1 MILSHKEIEEIAAA
15 VTKDFNEFFFGPD
28 TDGRRL
34 PRGTPIDQ
42 FAREYLDLNVSF
54 AYLSEDGS
62 ICGLTA
68 YTDTEYIVEDRGF
81 QRKIPLHRNEVL
93 MDRNFI
99 EPSQVRKLCGKRRFT
114 LAHECAHQILFQMET
129 DKIREA
135 CRRKYSARTA
145 YSLRELKT
153 REDWN
158 EWQANVLEHLTK
170 PDK

>member
-42 FAREYLDLNVSF
+42 FAREYLGLNVSF

-93 MDRNFI
+93 MESLHRFASSAGNGGLHLPMSALI
-99 EPSQVRKLCGKRRFT
+99 KSCSRWRQTKSGKLVGGNT
-114 LAHECAHQILFQMET
+114 PPGQP
-129 DKIREA
+129 IR
-135 CRRKYSARTA
+135 SG
-145 YSLRELKT
+145 S
-153 REDWN
+153 
-158 EWQANVLEHLTK
+158 
-170 PDK
+170 

>member
-42 FAREYLDLNVSF
+42 FAREYLGLNVSF

-93 MDRNFI
+93 LDRNFI
-99 EPSQVRKLCGKRRFT
+99 GP
-114 LAHECAHQILFQMET
+114 
-129 DKIREA
+129 
-135 CRRKYSARTA
+135 
-145 YSLRELKT
+145 
-153 REDWN
+153 
-158 EWQANVLEHLTK
+158 
-170 PDK
+170 